1 MNRLLCGPMDLILQS
16 EQHSSSPCKSAQE
29 GISSTQHVHACA
41 WLITDPRSDR
51 WKDKSKGQQLS
62 LFVFTD
68 AFKVFLILLAKKPA
82 KFREFLQGT
91 LTIASD
97 LDVFTGYF
105 SRT

>member
-29 GISSTQHVHACA
+29 GVSSTRHVHACA
-41 WLITDPRSDR
+41 WQVTDPGSDR

-82 KFREFLQGT
+82 KFKELLQGMPN
-91 LTIASD
+91 IASD
-97 LDVFTGYF
+97 LGVFTGYF